1 MPLRA
6 NRGNLGFKVFIFSL
20 FSFFLLAFPCGFNP
34 GLVYAQPEEAPFTPV
49 IDIKIKLEKN
59 IFLDLRD
66 INVVDVFKFL
76 AVQGGLNIVTSKNVQ
91 GRSTLVLN
99 RVAIQ
104 DALDILVISNQLAY
118 EIKNNIIYIMTE
130 DEYLQTYGKNFND
143 KRKVLTRYLK
153 YAKPSYG
160 LTALQA
166 IQSGVGKVVIDEET
180 GAVVM
185 IDTNEK
191 LMQMNSLLDE
201 IEMKQDTKVV
211 ELQYAEAKGLET
223 QLKPQLD
230 AKGVGSVFADERSN
244 QLVVSAYPDRMD
256 QILPMVKAL
265 DKRQKAVLLEAR
277 ILQLTLNP
285 RFDTGVD
292 WTQLFKN
299 ISESQFR
306 RVTLESTFPIAT
318 RAASANGKL
327 AIGKLDPDAFQVT
340 LQAQKEVQNTKTLA
354 NPRMMILNR
363 QAAKINIG
371 DRLPYVV
378 TTSTGTGTNVSV
390 SEDIRFIDVG
400 VILEVT
406 PVISDNGFITMKI
419 RPEISS
425 QINVLTTPTN
435 NKIPIVNKT
444 FIDTSV
450 IVQDG
455 VSVVLGGLRRDELTE
470 DNKGV
475 PYLMNI
481 PVLGH
486 LFKSRSESLIK
497 TEILIIITPK
507 IVLGDTDILDEPVQ
521 IKKNL
526 SLQNVKNIFSASHG
540 EENKNKTVGD
550 SLPARPIHH
559 GLDLSVIRQALGMRP
574 RARES

>member
-1 MPLRA
+1 MNAKRFFP
-6 NRGNLGFKVFIFSL
+6 VIFL
-20 FSFFLLAFPCGFNP
+20 MLVLAAPC
-34 GLVYAQPEEAPFTPV
+34 LAQPEETSSAPFL
-49 IDIKIKLEKN
+49 DIKTKLEKN

-99 RVAIQ
+99 RVKIQ

-118 EIKNNIIYIMTE
+118 EIKNDIIYIMTE
-130 DEYLQTYGKNFND
+130 DEYLASYGKNFND
-143 KRKVLTRYLK
+143 KRKVLTRYLR

-160 LTALQA
+160 LSALQA
-166 IQSGVGKVVIDEET
+166 IQSGVGKIVIDEDS

-191 LMQMNSLLDE
+191 LMQMNGLLDE
-201 IEMKQDTKVV
+201 IEKNRDTQVV
-211 ELQYAEAKGLET
+211 ELQYAEAKGLEA

-230 AKGVGSVFADERSN
+230 AKGVGTVFADERSN

-256 QILPMVKAL
+256 QILPMVRAL

-285 RFDTGVD
+285 RLDTGVN
-292 WTQLFKN
+292 WNQLFRDV
-299 ISESQFR
+299 SESQFR
-306 RVTLESTFPIAT
+306 HVTLQSTFPIGT
-318 RAASANGKL
+318 RAATTNGKL
-327 AIGKLDPDAFQVT
+327 AIGKLDPDTFQAT
-340 LQAQKEVQNTKTLA
+340 LQAQKEIQNTKTLA

-425 QINVLTTPTN
+425 QINTLTTPTN

-470 DNKGV
+470 SNKGI
-475 PYLMNI
+475 PYLMDM
-481 PVLGH
+481 PVVGN
-486 LFKSRSESLIK
+486 LFKSRSESLLK

-507 IVLGDTDILDEPVQ
+507 IVLGDTDILDEPIQ
-521 IKKNL
+521 IKKNLPL
-526 SLQNVKNIFSASHG
+526 SLQNVKNVFTPPAD
-540 EENKNKTVGD
+540 EENKNKKVGD
-550 SLPARPIHH
+550 SLPPPQPIHQ
-559 GLDLSVIRQALGMRP
+559 GLDLSVIRQALSMQP
-574 RARES
+574 HTRES